1 MAGHSLGSA
10 LRKKKKMHTPVDH
23 QEQYKG
29 FQVWLR
35 CTGRRDQ
42 WEVSAVR
49 IVHSLT
55 QGEPLFPKRAL
66 PGRSDS
72 AAHAIDRG
80 MAWARAVIDHLDPSL
95 DGDWSA

>member
-1 MAGHSLGSA
+1 MP
-10 LRKKKKMHTPVDH
+10 TPVEH

-29 FQVWLR
+29 FQVWLC
-35 CTGRRDQ
+35 CTGRLDQ

-49 IVHSLT
+49 IVDRFTL
-55 QGEPLFPKRAL
+55 GEPLFPKRPL

-80 MAWARAVIDHLDPSL
+80 MAWARAVIDQLDPTL
-95 DGDWSA
+95 DGEWSV